1 MFRLI
6 NKTERLD
13 ETMPKLISSMIDDRF
28 TFLSNRVEYLNDYF
42 TVYMHWFK
50 DGKQFFCYFIFTS
63 FFCSKWQCLII
74 NLLQGHWLL
83 QYKCTNS
90 STHAV
95 I

>member
-50 DGKQFFCYFIFTS
+50 DGK
-63 FFCSKWQCLII
+63 WQCLII